1 MLLALSLAKSRKIN
15 PKLRT
20 RVITGLRSLPDT
32 IEETLKLKD
41 AILEI
46 APEIANKD
54 NALFL
59 GRGIFYPI
67 AKEGAFKLKEISSI
81 KIFKLKTYFL
91 SIFISNFFFES
102 FYFFFDI

>member
-1 MLLALSLAKSRKIN
+1 MRSLA
-15 PKLRT
+15 
-20 RVITGLRSLPDT
+20 DT
-32 IEETLKLKD
+32 VEETLKLKD

-67 AKEGAFKLKEISSI
+67 AKEGALKLKEISYI
-81 KIFKLKTYFL
+81 HAALIDENMPV
-91 SIFISNFFFES
+91 IGRE
-102 FYFFFDI
+102 